1 MAKGRREYPGTTK
14 TMTPITNEKIA
25 EANRKLK
32 RNIASVRRHPLV
44 RDVSDERA
52 RGDGVWIY
60 LKNGWVCSN
69 SECNAISEDTLADA
83 VECLKHVYFDANTIE

>member
-1 MAKGRREYPGTTK
+1 MSSTKHMTTK
-14 TMTPITNEKIA
+14 ENI
-25 EANRKLK
+25 EAANAKLK

-52 RGDGVWIY
+52 SGDGVWIY

-83 VECLKHVYFDANTIE
+83 VECLKQVYFDQATVE